1 MSKMDDPHILSSR
14 LENEINIG
22 KHMKKHGPI
31 GFLTI
36 RAEDL

>member
-14 LENEINIG
+14 RENEINIES
-22 KHMKKHGPI
+22 HMKKHGHI